1 MDMSEPRSRHDRVID
16 RRHYTKNIIGLLGF
30 TALLLYC
37 SYRLFTTSAP
47 GGLLAYGVL
56 TIALL
61 LTVVRSARRVLA
73 IRNIISTARD

>member
-1 MDMSEPRSRHDRVID
+1 MSSPRSAPDRVID
-16 RRHYTKNIIGLLGF
+16 RRHYLKNVIGLLGF

-37 SYRLFTTSAP
+37 IYRLSTTGDP
-47 GGLLAYGVL
+47 GGLLAFGVL

-73 IRNIISTARD
+73 IRRIMSTPEE